1 MWTLCRRPVVK
12 RDDGCAAELLGWY
25 DVARRDLPWREP
37 GVTAWQILV
46 SEFMLQQNSGVA
58 GAAYLAGLRGTLAH
72 AVGR

>member
-1 MWTLCRRPVVK
+1 MTVS
-12 RDDGCAAELLGWY
+12 AAELLGWY
-25 DVARRDLPWREP
+25 DVARRDLPWPEP
-37 GVTAWQILV
+37 GVTAWQILI